1 MDLFQQQWA
10 TYRAVLDH
18 DLMEHQAMSA
28 VCGQQLRQCCAEAEA
43 PSLVDL
49 GCGDLALLAPLLREL
64 PLADY
69 TGLDL
74 CAEVLPL
81 AQAALEGA
89 PYPQRWIAGDLLGWA
104 CDPGGAAVDVIHSS
118 YAVHHLQDAE
128 KAQWLAGCRRRIAP
142 GGCLIWIDVFREAG
156 ESRSDYLARYGARVG
171 RWSGLSPQQRQ
182 AVLGHIQRFD
192 HPAERGAIESMAAVA
207 GWSWQWAWQGG
218 HGAEAMAVLR
228 PA

>member
-28 VCGQQLRQCCAEAEA
+28 ACGQQLRQCCAEAGA

-49 GCGDLALLAPLLREL
+49 GCGDLALLAPPLREL

-81 AQAALEGA
+81 AQAAVEGA

-128 KAQWLAGCRRRIAP
+128 KAQWLAG
-142 GGCLIWIDVFREAG
+142 
-156 ESRSDYLARYGARVG
+156 
-171 RWSGLSPQQRQ
+171 
-182 AVLGHIQRFD
+182 
-192 HPAERGAIESMAAVA
+192 
-207 GWSWQWAWQGG
+207 
-218 HGAEAMAVLR
+218 
-228 PA
+228 

>member
-18 DLMEHQAMSA
+18 DLMEHEAMSA
-28 VCGQQLRQCCAEAEA
+28 ACGQQLRQCCTEAEA
-43 PSLVDL
+43 PSLGDL

-69 TGLDL
+69 AGLDL

-81 AQAALEGA
+81 AQAALKGA

-104 CDPGGAAVDVIHSS
+104 LRSQWDPRGCHPQQLCGAPPP
-118 YAVHHLQDAE
+118 
-128 KAQWLAGCRRRIAP
+128 RRREGAVARRLPTAHGP
-142 GGCLIWIDVFREAG
+142 GRVLDLDRCLREAG
-156 ESRSDYLARYGARVG
+156 ESRANYLARYETRVES
-171 RWSGLSPQQRQ
+171 WSDLTPPQRR

-192 HPAERGAIESMAAVA
+192 HPAERGAIESVAAAA
-207 GWSWQWAWQGG
+207 GWSWQWVWQGC
-218 HGAEAMAVLR
+218 HKAEAMAVLR